1 MTVPAR
7 ADIVGNVWKI
17 VAREG
22 DPVGIG
28 DTVAILETMKM
39 EIPVVAPAA
48 GHVSRILV
56 AEGQIVQEGD
66 PVAEIDATL
75 SA

>member
-1 MTVPAR
+1 MTPAC
-7 ADIVGNVWKI
+7 AEIVGNVWKI

-22 DPVGIG
+22 DQVAVGDPIC
-28 DTVAILETMKM
+28 VLETMKM
-39 EIPVVAPAA
+39 EIPVTTPVA

-66 PVAEIDATL
+66 PVAHIDETVGA
-75 SA
+75 